1 MKVNCQNLV
10 HIGSCSV
17 NSYLF
22 VEKIVFFDKK
32 TGFSP
37 LFKFNSHLNVDG
49 LLNIKLIPPLFSL
62 FLKRLVFIK
71 NEWGKCSR

>member
-22 VEKIVFFDKK
+22 VEKIMFFDKK
-32 TGFSP
+32 TGFSQLFYSIVILMFRWSFKHKPYKP
-37 LFKFNSHLNVDG
+37 LYFRYF
-49 LLNIKLIPPLFSL
+49 
-62 FLKRLVFIK
+62 
-71 NEWGKCSR
+71 

>member
-49 LLNIKLIPPLFSL
+49 LLNINLINSSIFAI
-62 FLKRLVFIK
+62 FETTCFYKK
-71 NEWGKCSR
+71 

>member
-17 NSYLF
+17 KSYLF

-37 LFKFNSHLNVDG
+37 LFLFNSHLNV
-49 LLNIKLIPPLFSL
+49 
-62 FLKRLVFIK
+62 
-71 NEWGKCSR
+71 